1 MNAAR
6 YAWDASPVS
15 TARLAMEAW
24 SVIRDRDW
32 ALVSES
38 FFTWPFDLWQ
48 MDRHYQHIG
57 GSGGAGVGYGA
68 PSAVGAAL
76 AHRDAGR
83 LPLNFQQDGD
93 LMYVPGVL
101 WTAAHHRIPLLSV
114 MHNNRAYHQ
123 EVMHLQRMAA
133 RRQRGVDGSAR
144 VGNTLEDPFID
155 FATLAKGLG
164 VWSAGP
170 ITDPAELRP
179 ALTEALAVVER
190 GEPAL
195 IDVVAQPR

>member
-1 MNAAR
+1 
-6 YAWDASPVS
+6 
-15 TARLAMEAW
+15 
-24 SVIRDRDW
+24 
-32 ALVSES
+32 
-38 FFTWPFDLWQ
+38 
-48 MDRHYQHIG
+48 
-57 GSGGAGVGYGA
+57 
-68 PSAVGAAL
+68 
-76 AHRDAGR
+76 
-83 LPLNFQQDGD
+83 
-93 LMYVPGVL
+93 MYVPGVL

-114 MHNNRAYHQ
+114 MHNNRAYHM

-155 FATLAKGLG
+155 FATVAKGLG

-170 ITDPAELRP
+170 ITDPEDLRP
-179 ALTEALAVVER
+179 ALLEALAVVER